1 MNDPWNRLWRPSAA
15 PFGGNFGPSA
25 APPSP
30 SGGILGD
37 LGPWPSL
44 SPQEMP
50 DPETLN
56 FLAAWRRIYSPLPSG
71 FWPPDSSSHSQV
83 PVGKSDQ
90 PFSTPSPGSPSAFD
104 VLGQSPIAAPISDGW
119 QRSTPQTSLQPDRA
133 GNFTSPAEALNSA
146 NYWNGAPTPPRMN
159 AGPMPD
165 SRYPLLPTMIA
176 PTWDAVTSRA
186 TVRPAE
192 LVPEPPK
199 RSSWN
204 APAGTPDP
212 APWMSSSESK
222 NDPRVL
228 SDATPDNDWIPGA
241 DYVADG
247 HHEYPRANYK
257 KMPLETRKVFDEA
270 KTGRL
275 FVHSINGRRHV
286 FDAFHRQYNAG
297 TKDLLNDFMRE
308 NNIPDRP
315 DLMTPSHAH
324 RLLQAIAESED
335 PRIQSYRNFIRLFKL
350 FPWLRSGA
358 RGSE

>member
-104 VLGQSPIAAPISDGW
+104 VLGQSPIAAPVSDGW

-133 GNFTSPAEALNSA
+133 GNF
-146 NYWNGAPTPPRMN
+146 
-159 AGPMPD
+159 
-165 SRYPLLPTMIA
+165 
-176 PTWDAVTSRA
+176 TSRA

>member
-104 VLGQSPIAAPISDGW
+104 VLGQSPIAAPVSDGW

-192 LVPEPPK
+192 LEQISLGLN
-199 RSSWN
+199 RRDSQR
-204 APAGTPDP
+204 PANEGVSCP
-212 APWMSSSESK
+212 
-222 NDPRVL
+222 
-228 SDATPDNDWIPGA
+228 
-241 DYVADG
+241 
-247 HHEYPRANYK
+247 
-257 KMPLETRKVFDEA
+257 
-270 KTGRL
+270 
-275 FVHSINGRRHV
+275 
-286 FDAFHRQYNAG
+286 
-297 TKDLLNDFMRE
+297 
-308 NNIPDRP
+308 
-315 DLMTPSHAH
+315 
-324 RLLQAIAESED
+324 
-335 PRIQSYRNFIRLFKL
+335 
-350 FPWLRSGA
+350 
-358 RGSE
+358 